1 MGKEGG
7 GGMSDLYTDHMK
19 DLATYNKQKAA
30 LAEKDKEI
38 ESKEK
43 ALDNNEATIRR
54 LSSEIARLKGLLAE
68 AVAALETI
76 LFLSDAPSCHAV
88 ARTRVMWLQEQYLGL
103 RKQERAMTDLELT
116 ERCAKWIGLEYE
128 TEWCGEVT
136 LITRTETYLEVCPFD
151 PLHDW
156 NDLMAKVVP
165 KLISDRN
172 IGIVISRNGFVFEG
186 PDAPDTS
193 GKFPDDFPRAILE
206 LIAEMEEK

>member
-76 LFLSDAPSCHAV
+76 LFLSDAPSCHVV
-88 ARTRVMWLQEQYLGL
+88 ARTILGI
-103 RKQERAMTDLELT
+103 E
-116 ERCAKWIGLEYE
+116 
-128 TEWCGEVT
+128 
-136 LITRTETYLEVCPFD
+136 
-151 PLHDW
+151 
-156 NDLMAKVVP
+156 KV
-165 KLISDRN
+165 DR
-172 IGIVISRNGFVFEG
+172 RE
-186 PDAPDTS
+186 A
-193 GKFPDDFPRAILE
+193 
-206 LIAEMEEK
+206 